1 MDLKVEL
8 NRELLTGPPSWS
20 SQPTKGLLLRHVSL
34 DDFGTY
40 VCSGKKRNTTDKSAN
55 ERFKMIVSGKV

>member
-1 MDLKVEL
+1 MEL
-8 NRELLTGPPSWS
+8 NRELLTGPPNWS

-55 ERFKMIVSGKV
+55 ERFKLIVSGKV